1 MSGAILVG
9 VLCPICHSADTKVV
23 DSRSADGG
31 LAIRRRRECLSCER
45 RFSTFERVE
54 EAPLA
59 VVKRSGGREPFE
71 PAKITAGL
79 LAACKGRPLSAADFD
94 RLAAEVEES
103 ARAQGPE
110 VTSEWV
116 GLAVLDKLRSM
127 DQVAYLRFASV
138 YKSFDGIDDF
148 EREARLIKLDP
159 SDAGSPA

>member
-1 MSGAILVG
+1 MSRASLSG
-9 VLCPICHSADTKVV
+9 VLCPTCHSADTKVV

-54 EAPLA
+54 EVPLA
-59 VVKRSGGREPFE
+59 VVKRSGAREPFE
-71 PAKITAGL
+71 VAKITAGL
-79 LAACKGRPLSAADFD
+79 LAACKGRPLSVADFD
-94 RLAAEVEES
+94 RLAAEVEDQ
-103 ARAQGPE
+103 ARSQGGD

-116 GLAVLDKLRSM
+116 GLAVLDKLRHL

-159 SDAGSPA
+159 SDASSPA